1 VADTKRD
8 RVVQVPAA
16 EGAGG
21 LDRYFGISERGS
33 SVRTE
38 VVAGITTWLTMAYIL
53 FLNPAILGFQA
64 VPDLQPLGLPF
75 DQVLT
80 VTALVA
86 GLATIAM
93 GLWANYPFAIA
104 SGLGLNAFVAFT
116 LVAGQGLSYPEA
128 MGVIVVEGLVITLL
142 VLTGFRNAVVNAIPM
157 DLKRAIAI
165 GIGLFLMIIGLV
177 NAGIVVQGPGNPPL
191 GLTTNFT
198 SLRMLTFAIG
208 LALCSILVVRKVRGG
223 LLIGIVATTVIASI
237 INGIWGDN
245 AIWAAVGPGIA
256 QVPDSVTGTP
266 NFGLLGEFSFG
277 FFGTLGF
284 VTAIVP
290 VFAVMLSDFFDT
302 MGTAV
307 ALGDEAGL
315 LDRDGK
321 LPNMNRVLLVDS
333 LAAAAGGAASASSNT
348 TFIESAAGIGEGGR
362 TGLASV
368 VTGGLFLLC
377 VFLSPLAG
385 VIPPEATAPVLIV
398 VGYYMMRGIGEI
410 EWRDPAIG
418 IPALLTIG
426 MMPFT
431 YSITNGVGAGFVAY
445 TAIRL
450 MQGKVRDVHPL
461 MYVVTAGFLFYFL
474 RGVLA

>member
-1 VADTKRD
+1 MSDTERD
-8 RVVQVPAA
+8 QVVRVPAA
-16 EGAGG
+16 RETTG
-21 LDRYFGISERGS
+21 LDRYFRISERGS

-38 VVAGITTWLTMAYIL
+38 VVAGITTWLSMAYIL
-53 FLNPAILGFQA
+53 FLNPQILGF
-64 VPDLQPLGLPF
+64 VGIPDLQPLGLPF
-75 DQVLT
+75 GPVLT

-128 MGVIVVEGLVITLL
+128 MGVIVVEGLIITLL
-142 VLTGFRNAVVNAIPM
+142 VLTGFRNAVLNAIPM

-191 GLTTNFT
+191 GLTTDFT
-198 SLRMLTFAIG
+198 NPRMLTFGIG
-208 LALCSILVVRKVRGG
+208 LALCSILVVRGMRGG
-223 LLIGIVATTVIASI
+223 LLVGIIATTVIASI

-245 AIWAAVGPGIA
+245 AIWEPLGPGIA
-256 QVPDSVTGTP
+256 QLPDSITASP
-266 NFGLLGEFSFG
+266 DFSLLGDFSFG
-277 FFGTLGF
+277 FFATLGF
-284 VTAIVP
+284 WTAIVP

-315 LDRDGK
+315 LDEDGR

-333 LAAAAGGAASASSNT
+333 VAAAAGGAASASSNT
-348 TFIESAAGIGEGGR
+348 TFIESASGISEGGR

-368 VTGGLFLLC
+368 VTGVLFLLC

-385 VIPPEATAPVLIV
+385 VIPPEATAPVLVI
-398 VGYYMMRGIGEI
+398 VGYFMMRGIGEI

-431 YSITNGVGAGFVAY
+431 YSITNGVGAGFIAY

-461 MYVVTAGFLFYFL
+461 MYLVTAGFLFCLL

>member
-1 VADTKRD
+1 
-8 RVVQVPAA
+8 
-16 EGAGG
+16 
-21 LDRYFGISERGS
+21 
-33 SVRTE
+33 
-38 VVAGITTWLTMAYIL
+38 
-53 FLNPAILGFQA
+53 
-64 VPDLQPLGLPF
+64 
-75 DQVLT
+75 
-80 VTALVA
+80 
-86 GLATIAM
+86 
-93 GLWANYPFAIA
+93 
-104 SGLGLNAFVAFT
+104 
-116 LVAGQGLSYPEA
+116 
-128 MGVIVVEGLVITLL
+128 VITLL
-142 VLTGFRNAVVNAIPM
+142 VLTGFRNAVVDAIPM

-165 GIGLFLMIIGLV
+165 GIGLFLTIIGLV

-191 GLTTNFT
+191 GLTTDLT
-198 SLRMLTFAIG
+198 SLRMLTFGIG

-223 LLIGIVATTVIASI
+223 LLIGILVTTVIASI

-245 AIWAAVGPGIA
+245 AIWEALGPGIA
-256 QVPDSVTGTP
+256 QLPDSVTATP
-266 NFGLLGEFSFG
+266 DFSLLGDFSFG
-277 FFGTLGF
+277 FFSTLGVAAAIAAV
-284 VTAIVP
+284 VT
-290 VFAVMLSDFFDT
+290 VMLSDFFDT

-315 LDRDGK
+315 LDPHGK

-385 VIPPEATAPVLIV
+385 VIPPEATAPVLVV

-426 MMPFT
+426 LMPFT
-431 YSITNGVGAGFVAY
+431 YSITNGVGAGFIAF

-450 MQGKVRDVHPL
+450 MQGKARDLHWL
-461 MYVVTAGFLFYFL
+461 MVLATAAFLWYFL